1 MGDLADSARWQWV
14 IRRYIWRMWRPWNSC
29 GRRKSRKRRWQEERG
44 GGQDETMTERGEPKS
59 LSVLGSFLCSV
70 SHMNGADITG
80 VQMGGRGGGR
90 GLVAS
95 NVHSAKSHFLIKGLW
110 GGTAAQCVGRGRGE
124 ERWGKNTN
132 TILVTFVWWLRR
144 LMI

>member
-1 MGDLADSARWQWV
+1 
-14 IRRYIWRMWRPWNSC
+14 
-29 GRRKSRKRRWQEERG
+29 
-44 GGQDETMTERGEPKS
+44 MTERGEPKS

-95 NVHSAKSHFLIKGLW
+95 NVQSAKSHFLIKGL
-110 GGTAAQCVGRGRGE
+110 
-124 ERWGKNTN
+124 
-132 TILVTFVWWLRR
+132 
-144 LMI
+144 